1 MKVFVKK
8 VAADGSKL
16 SFYLTPSPNFDKK
29 STSGDFGM
37 RRYAKLVKEGNKENK
52 NAFTAKV
59 NILIETVRWYCNQVA
74 ST

>member
-8 VAADGSKL
+8 VAAEGSKQ
-16 SFYLTPSPNFDKK
+16 SFYPTPSPNFDFLK

-37 RRYAKLVKEGNKENK
+37 RRYAKLVKEGNKEDK

-59 NILIETVRWYCNQVA
+59 NRDGSMVL
-74 ST
+74 